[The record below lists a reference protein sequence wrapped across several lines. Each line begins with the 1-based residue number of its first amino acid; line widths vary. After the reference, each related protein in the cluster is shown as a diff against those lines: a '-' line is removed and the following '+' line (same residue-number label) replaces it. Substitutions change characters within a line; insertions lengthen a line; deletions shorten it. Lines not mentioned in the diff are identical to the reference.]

1 MFKVGDKVKR
11 VGSNFSDVIEGRVY
25 TVKRVWGNGVS
36 LEEVVGNYSA
46 DRFVVVEP
54 PTNLKFWMVWNER
67 GSAPRK
73 RHTTYDSAVT
83 EAKRLAAL
91 QPQGKF
97 YVMEAANLIATTT
110 TVTTNLVVLM

>member
-1 MFKVGDKVKR
+1 MFKVGDKIKR
-11 VGSNFSDVIEGRVY
+11 VGSNFNNVIEGRVY
-25 TVKRVWGNGVS
+25 TVKKLYGAGVG
-36 LEEVVGNYSA
+36 LEEVMGSYSSN
-46 DRFVVVEP
+46 RFVIVEP